1 MHAGQGSQHGRW
13 IYVGEGKSAL
23 ETEVGPPQSPYTFP
37 GLTPVPP
44 RPRRRRPLRL
54 VTLRKREP
62 DLPAGAPRPAP
73 LRGGRPG
80 ARMAAE
86 ARGPSCPRRGWSL
99 WTVGRWP
106 AFPVRF
112 PGGGRP
118 QEPPFAGVSAAGT
131 LHPRAVC
138 LSPSRP
144 PSRGCPGSAADRFLG
159 DSVGAI
165 GWPVGV
171 VAVRRGAVPV
181 GCSLTPTSC
190 VPNSAPP
197 PRGGGLPPLWHVPA
211 LWVAGGPGEVQV
223 RYLVDS
229 ASSHMLVS
237 KIKPC
242 MSKYKQSI
250 R

>member
-13 IYVGEGKSAL
+13 IYVGEGTSAL
-23 ETEVGPPQSPYTFP
+23 ETEVGPHAIALHLSRPDAGSSAPEAMATF
-37 GLTPVPP
+37 TARHPP
-44 RPRRRRPLRL
+44 DAGTGPARRRPS
-54 VTLRKREP
+54 TS
-62 DLPAGAPRPAP
+62 P

-80 ARMAAE
+80 ARMAVE
-86 ARGPSCPRRGWSL
+86 ARGPSCPRRGWGL

-181 GCSLTPTSC
+181 GCSLTPTSR

-197 PRGGGLPPLWHVPA
+197 LVGGAAALVARPGPSGRGRARGGPSEI
-211 LWVAGGPGEVQV
+211 PG
-223 RYLVDS
+223 
-229 ASSHMLVS
+229 
-237 KIKPC
+237 
-242 MSKYKQSI
+242 
-250 R
+250 